1 MENMELEKE
10 YKLIDGIFSNEEAG
24 NILTALFNYKIDY
37 HNREDFSNHIR
48 FNKDIS
54 NSKQRIQELI
64 DAKNAIKVMLEKSKM
79 DPSNLVIKSTITISF
94 EK

>member
-1 MENMELEKE
+1 MELEKE